1 MVVQPHFEH
10 CVQFWLQQYKKDIKL
25 LKSAQKRATKMVKGL
40 EDKMYDESLR
50 FLGLFRPGKRK
61 LRGGLMAA
69 YRSSSG

>member
-1 MVVQPHFEH
+1 
-10 CVQFWLQQYKKDIKL
+10 
-25 LKSAQKRATKMVKGL
+25 MVKGL